1 MKRLVSVIAVIAI
14 VFALCFS
21 VSASEPTS
29 SFVHEETANGTVT
42 AQLSREMYS
51 AVRVITAN
59 SLGLEKSLTGLSD
72 LCCDEDGLTYLLCSD
87 RSIIVVLNKD
97 YTLNKAFSVVD
108 EGGNAVYFEG
118 AQGIYVDQGKL
129 YICDTRQARIL
140 VCDLDGKLLE
150 TLNKPESSLIPEDFY
165 YQPCKITKNN
175 RGYTYILSLGCY
187 YGALAYSPEGEFL
200 GFYGANT
207 VKASALDT
215 ISYLWDRLTQTDAK
229 KSLTVKKLPYSFVD
243 LCLDSKGYMITCTG
257 SVDDS
262 TNGTGQIRKLSPG
275 GDDILY
281 KTSFDGSSVS
291 ASSYNFVEE
300 KIIKRFGVN
309 KPQNV
314 IAVDVDED
322 GFIYALDSRHA
333 LIYVYDD
340 ECNMICG
347 FGGGEDYLQRLG
359 GFDSVTSLK
368 VNGTDVLVTDY
379 DNFALTVFER
389 TDYGNL
395 ITKAQSLYLKGE
407 YDEAAPLWEQ
417 VLALNSNSQ
426 LAYRGLAMASINNK
440 EYTKALKYAKAGLDY
455 SVYDMAWKVVRNKYI
470 SDNFVWL
477 FGLIVLVVGG
487 LIVLSVYAKR
497 KGFVL
502 LKSEKV
508 KIALS
513 TPVHPFNAF
522 DDIRYKNKGSILV
535 ACVIVFLYY
544 LGKVFEATGSGFLF
558 TRSDPTTYN
567 TVYTIIG
574 TIGLVVL
581 WSVCNWLICSLF
593 SGKGKFSDVFI
604 STAYALIPLTVYTFV
619 RVILSHVLSMSGLS
633 IMDGIHTVVLL
644 FTFFILSIAIMIAHE
659 YDFFKFMS
667 TSIVTVLFM
676 ILVVFVIFLVGV
688 LLQQVGEFF
697 VSLFQEVFYR

>member
-97 YTLNKAFSVVD
+97 YTLNKTFSVVD

-150 TLNKPESSLIPEDFY
+150 TLNKPESSLIPEEFY

-257 SVDDS
+257 SVDDD
-262 TNGTGQIRKLSPG
+262 TNGTGQLRKLSPG

-593 SGKGKFSDVFI
+593 SGKGKLSDVFI
-604 STAYALIPLTVYTFV
+604 VTAYSLIPLTVYTYV
-619 RVILSHVLSMSGLS
+619 RVILSHVLSISGLS
-633 IMDGIHTVVLL
+633 IMDGIYTVVLL
-644 FTFFILSIAIMIAHE
+644 FTFFILSIAIMTAHE
-659 YDFFKFMS
+659 YDFFKFLS

-688 LLQQVGEFF
+688 LLQQVGEFIL
-697 VSLFQEVFYR
+697 SLLQEIFYR